1 MDLTQEQTNELL
13 RVKQWKPYAIIFGWI
28 NKDTGEFIGSFAT
41 SMRIPNK
48 LTREG
53 QTVFILRTV

>member
-1 MDLTQEQTNELL
+1 MLMELTQEQTNELL

-28 NKDTGEFIGSFAT
+28 NKDTQEFIASFVT

-48 LTREG
+48 LVREG
-53 QTVFILRTV
+53 HTVFILK